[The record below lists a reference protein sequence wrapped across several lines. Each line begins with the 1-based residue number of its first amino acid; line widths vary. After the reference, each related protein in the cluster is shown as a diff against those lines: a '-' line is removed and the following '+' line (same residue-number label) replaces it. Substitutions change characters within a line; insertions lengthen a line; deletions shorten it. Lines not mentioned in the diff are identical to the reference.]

1 MKNMT
6 IDNILMAVDGTIAA
20 GGAQIPQGEAADVV
34 IDSRKVGPGSIFIA
48 LKGEKTDGHLY
59 IGSAFEKGAMAVICE
74 EVPENAGG
82 LCIQVKDSLEALR
95 KLASFYRQQL
105 PVKTIGVTGSVGKT
119 STKEMIA
126 SVLSQHYRVHKTEG
140 NFNNVIGLPL
150 TVFGIRETDEIAV
163 LEMGIEDFGE
173 MHRLSE
179 IARPDIVV
187 MTVIGRSHLEHLG
200 DLDGVLRAK
209 SEIFDFMNPKG
220 TVFVNGDD
228 PKLATIVDV
237 HGTAP
242 VHFGLSPCD
251 DVWADHIEIGEEGS
265 TAVIHPDRNT
275 SFKVEIHIP
284 GEHSVRNAAAAAAV
298 GVFLGLSTE
307 EIQAGIAQART
318 IAGRNNVIRTDS
330 LTIIDDC
337 YNANPN
343 SMEASIGVLRN
354 RKSRRVAVLGDMLEL
369 GPDEKQLHYDT
380 GVYAGKAGIDRII
393 CVGPLARSLYEG
405 AVSTGAKADYF
416 ADKEALKDG
425 LGRILQKG
433 DTVLVKASH
442 GMGLAEIVAMLQE
455 MKL

>member
-163 LEMGIEDFGE
+163 LEMGIEDFG
-173 MHRLSE
+173 
-179 IARPDIVV
+179 
-187 MTVIGRSHLEHLG
+187 
-200 DLDGVLRAK
+200 